1 MTPCTRWPQAA
12 THRPVGMRGM
22 GPGVGPSCR
31 ANLRLLSEEDLGL
44 AAAGNLRR
52 DL

>member
-12 THRPVGMRGM
+12 THRPVGLRGM
-22 GPGVGPSCR
+22 GPGVGPSCQ

-44 AAAGNLRR
+44 AAAGSLRR